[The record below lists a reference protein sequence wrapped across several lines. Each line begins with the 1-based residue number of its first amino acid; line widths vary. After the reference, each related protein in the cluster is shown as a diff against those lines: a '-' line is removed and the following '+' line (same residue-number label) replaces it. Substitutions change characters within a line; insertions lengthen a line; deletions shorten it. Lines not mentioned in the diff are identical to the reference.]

1 MNEAEVGGK
10 SDFVDLKM
18 MMMGTM
24 IPSFLKAA
32 KPFRKYET
40 TAAVAAPQLRR
51 NAKEPLR
58 WVFIFFMTKVLETER
73 LKKKLLHIALPRLQT
88 YPKRVVS
95 AVAHLPLV

>member
-1 MNEAEVGGK
+1 MTTEVGGK

-40 TAAVAAPQLRR
+40 TAARER
-51 NAKEPLR
+51 TTSMG
-58 WVFIFFMTKVLETER
+58 FHFFMTKVLETER
-73 LKKKLLHIALPRLQT
+73 LKKKTTTLVHIPPRLQT